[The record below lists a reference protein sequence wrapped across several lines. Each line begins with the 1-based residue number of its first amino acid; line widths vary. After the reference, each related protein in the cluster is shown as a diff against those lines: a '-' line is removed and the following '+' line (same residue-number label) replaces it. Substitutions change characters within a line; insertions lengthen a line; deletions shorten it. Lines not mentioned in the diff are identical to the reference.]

1 MSVKYRIGAETTSP
15 ARADVCFWHKA
26 DIELSPGNV
35 RFTPDCVAKLGW
47 IYQPGV
53 VCIFAVP
60 CSAVPMRELRHRRIG
75 TNA

>member
-1 MSVKYRIGAETTSP
+1 VLDFRFGS
-15 ARADVCFWHKA
+15 KA
-26 DIELSPGNV
+26 DLTPLIFDV

-47 IYQPGV
+47 IYQLGV
-53 VCIFAVP
+53 VCNFAVP